1 MISWILLIIFAVLS
15 YVYSWWFTIG
25 IAVLGFWK
33 LGHWRHYSSRPWRK
47 VHFPMML
54 NYASAMGLESK
65 QADIDGREFNLNLAL
80 LHLLKIINL
89 KVNISHEEL
98 IQRELQHCEDFYDK
112 PLIRQYLVKKAV
124 DENEIEPMLERIE
137 HLMQDCDNGLRV
149 RMVIAS
155 IIEEKYSPMDRGE
168 YMYEVATGGAN

>member
-1 MISWILLIIFAVLS
+1 M
-15 YVYSWWFTIG
+15 
-25 IAVLGFWK
+25 
-33 LGHWRHYSSRPWRK
+33 
-47 VHFPMML
+47 
-54 NYASAMGLESK
+54 
-65 QADIDGREFNLNLAL
+65 
-80 LHLLKIINL
+80 
-89 KVNISHEEL
+89 
-98 IQRELQHCEDFYDK
+98 
-112 PLIRQYLVKKAV
+112 KKDV